1 MEFLTANRRDQKNYR
16 GGTEMV
22 TDNRIPEIQNRVE
35 KIWLREDGIVQIFV
49 KPGAEY
55 TFAEAKQTLA
65 GIDQVSNDKLRP
77 VLVDFRNIKT
87 MERAARQEL
96 AACKGVTSAA
106 LLIDSVLSQMIGNA
120 LIAFSKPTLPAKIF
134 TSETAAIEWLK
145 EFLY

>member
-1 MEFLTANRRDQKNYR
+1 
-16 GGTEMV
+16 MV
-22 TDNRIPEIQNRVE
+22 TDNRISEIQNRVE

-49 KPGAEY
+49 KPGAVY
-55 TFAEAKQTLA
+55 TLAEAKQTLA
-65 GIDQVSNDKLRP
+65 GIDQVSNGKLRP

-120 LIAFSKPTLPAKIF
+120 LIAFGKPTLPAKIF
-134 TSETAAIEWLK
+134 TSKTAAIEWLMK
-145 EFLY
+145 FLY

>member
-1 MEFLTANRRDQKNYR
+1 
-16 GGTEMV
+16 MV